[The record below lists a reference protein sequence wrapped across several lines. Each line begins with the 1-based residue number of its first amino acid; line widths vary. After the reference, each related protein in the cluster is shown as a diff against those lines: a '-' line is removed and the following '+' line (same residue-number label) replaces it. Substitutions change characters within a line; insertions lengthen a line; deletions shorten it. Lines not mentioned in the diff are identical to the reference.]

1 MQELEDNSITW
12 KNVVT
17 YFKHSEVYALKWTA
31 CNSLDIFE
39 RGAIKGDKK
48 SNVKKLLNVL
58 NLVST
63 GQKQFII
70 AYDQARLSGSLLAI
84 FLLKS
89 NFSDGKAVS
98 LIGFSLGTVVAS
110 HCLRI
115 LKYMYRRGFV
125 KAGAILHDVH
135 MWAGAFVIDPQ
146 KTHAERMRY
155 AYHCSVINGKF
166 WSCHS
171 DKDMAVK
178 TMQPLVQPGTV
189 AMGVKPV

>member
-1 MQELEDNSITW
+1 MQELEDNTITW

-39 RGAIKGDKK
+39 KGAIKGEKK

-98 LIGFSLGTVVAS
+98 LIGFSLGTVVVS

-115 LKYMYRRGFV
+115 LKYMYRKGFV

-135 MWAGAFVIDPQ
+135 MWAGAFVIDP
-146 KTHAERMRY
+146 
-155 AYHCSVINGKF
+155 
-166 WSCHS
+166 
-171 DKDMAVK
+171 
-178 TMQPLVQPGTV
+178 
-189 AMGVKPV
+189 